1 LSDQVWEYIRVERLS
16 DGHILW
22 ITIDRPEVR
31 NALHPPASEE
41 LGRAWDLLEAEPDL
55 RVGVLTGAGDRAF
68 CAGFDLKWAQAH
80 PRMLDQRNVVQQ
92 GGFGGLTARRVEK
105 PIIAAVNG
113 AAMGGGLELALA
125 CDLIVA
131 ADTARFGLP
140 EVSVGLVSNAGGV
153 QRLMRQVPAKLAMRL
168 ILTAESISAQEALQ
182 IGLITELVALDQLAN
197 SARALAER
205 IASLPPLAVVAA
217 KEVAELSQSV
227 SLAEALRY
235 QYPAIDRL
243 FAARNRGD

>member
-1 LSDQVWEYIRVERLS
+1 
-16 DGHILW
+16 
-22 ITIDRPEVR
+22 
-31 NALHPPASEE
+31 
-41 LGRAWDLLEAEPDL
+41 
-55 RVGVLTGAGDRAF
+55 
-68 CAGFDLKWAQAH
+68 
-80 PRMLDQRNVVQQ
+80 
-92 GGFGGLTARRVEK
+92 
-105 PIIAAVNG
+105 
-113 AAMGGGLELALA
+113 
-125 CDLIVA
+125 
-131 ADTARFGLP
+131 
-140 EVSVGLVSNAGGV
+140 VSVGLVSNAGGV